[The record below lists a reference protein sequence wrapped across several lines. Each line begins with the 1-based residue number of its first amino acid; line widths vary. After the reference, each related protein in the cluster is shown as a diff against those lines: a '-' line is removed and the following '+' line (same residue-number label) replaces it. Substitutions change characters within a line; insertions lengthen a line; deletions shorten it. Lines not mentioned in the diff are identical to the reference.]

1 MTQTP
6 YSVRDL
12 AFQNPRLRNVGTFR
26 TLALY
31 ISHALMIVGSKV
43 MTAHHVLVAGGCYG

>member
-1 MTQTP
+1 VTQTP
-6 YSVRDL
+6 YKVRDL

-31 ISHALMIVGSKV
+31 ISHASMIVGSKAI
-43 MTAHHVLVAGGCYG
+43 TALTS

>member
-6 YSVRDL
+6 YRVRDL

-26 TLALY
+26 ALALY

-43 MTAHHVLVAGGCYG
+43 MTAHTS